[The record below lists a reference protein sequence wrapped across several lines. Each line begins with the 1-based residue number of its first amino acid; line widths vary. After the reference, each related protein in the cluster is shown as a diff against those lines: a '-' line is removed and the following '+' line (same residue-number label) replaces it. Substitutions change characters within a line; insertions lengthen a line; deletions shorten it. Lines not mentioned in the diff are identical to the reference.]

1 MPEPTL
7 QETFGADATQDLDSI
22 TILKADLPG
31 LTAVLNNRPES
42 LLVGILLKAKSF
54 LTPEAFDL
62 NAEQSVSIEESYE
75 SLITRRINEKQYRQK
90 VLSVNLHKP
99 EPTSVIDPDD
109 YW

>member
-7 QETFGADATQDLDSI
+7 QEIFGAGAAQDLTTI
-22 TILKADLPG
+22 TISKASLTG
-31 LTAVLNNRPES
+31 LTATADNRAES

-62 NAEQSVSIEESYE
+62 NADQSVSIEESFE
-75 SLITRRINEKQYRQK
+75 SLINRRINEEQYRQK
-90 VLSVNLHKP
+90 VLSVNLHKA

-109 YW
+109 Y

>member
-7 QETFGADATQDLDSI
+7 QEIFGAGATQDLDSI

-31 LTAVLNNRPES
+31 LTATLDNRSES

-62 NAEQSVSIEESYE
+62 NAEQSISIEESFE
-75 SLITRRINEKQYRQK
+75 SLINRRINEEQYRQK
-90 VLSVNLHKP
+90 VLSVNLHKL
-99 EPTSVIDPDD
+99 EPTSAIDPDD
-109 YW
+109 Y